1 MRGNR
6 FVFPVLLLVLS
17 ACASSNANKSGER
30 RDRNVIT
37 RAEIERSPEHSAY
50 NVIRT
55 LRPGML
61 NQRGNTSIANQDPG
75 IVVFLDGQRYGDIS
89 SLDGMEANTVEEI
102 RYLSAAEAQARFG
115 TGYPQGIIL
124 VTTRTR

>member
-75 IVVFLDGQRYGDIS
+75 IVVFLDGQRYGDLS